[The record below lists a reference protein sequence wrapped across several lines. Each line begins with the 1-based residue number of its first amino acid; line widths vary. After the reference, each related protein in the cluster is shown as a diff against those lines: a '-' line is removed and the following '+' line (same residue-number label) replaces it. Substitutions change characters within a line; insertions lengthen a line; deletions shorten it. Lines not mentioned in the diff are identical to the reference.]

1 MSRLS
6 RIRTSRGI
14 AFVGVLLPCIALAG
28 ITLLAASCADDDST
42 ESGDVGPV
50 TVTLLAHDSFVA
62 DESLLDAFAERTGIT
77 VDVVTAGDTGQMI
90 SQSILSAGEP
100 LGDVM
105 FGVDNTFLQRA
116 LDADLFVPYE
126 AEGLIDV
133 AAEFVIDDQHRVTPI
148 DFGDV
153 CVNYWTN
160 ALPGPVPTALADLTE
175 PANAGQLVV
184 QSPESSSPGLA
195 FLLATIAGT
204 PDWEQF
210 WTDLRANGV
219 SVTPDWESAYY
230 GEFTSGGGD
239 RSMVVSYASSPP
251 VEVMFAAEP
260 IDEPPT
266 GVLLDSCFR
275 QIEFAGVL
283 AGTAHPDAAGEVIEF
298 LLSKEF
304 QDGIP
309 ESMFVFP
316 VSDRAELPATWAA
329 HAQVAQDP
337 LILDP
342 ADIEANRDE
351 WIDRWVEIV
360 LG

>member
-1 MSRLS
+1 MTRLAPVC
-6 RIRTSRGI
+6 TFLTV
-14 AFVGVLLPCIALAG
+14 A
-28 ITLLAASCADDDST
+28 LLAASCSADGTAPD
-42 ESGDVGPV
+42 EAGPV
-50 TVTLLAHDSFVA
+50 TVTLVAHDSFAV
-62 DESLLDAFAERTGIT
+62 EPSLLEDFAVQSGIE
-77 VDVVTAGDTGQMI
+77 VAVVTAGDAGQMI
-90 SQSILSAGEP
+90 SQAILTAGDP

-105 FGVDNTFLQRA
+105 FGVDNTLLQRS
-116 LDADLFVPYE
+116 LDAGLFEPYE
-126 AEGLIDV
+126 ADGLVDV
-133 AAEFVIDDQHRVTPI
+133 PARFVIDDQHRVTPI

-153 CVNYWTN
+153 CVNYWTD
-160 ALPGPVPTALADLTE
+160 ALPGPVPTTLADLTD
-175 PANAGQLVV
+175 PIYAGELVV

-204 PDWEQF
+204 PDWEAF
-210 WTDLRANGV
+210 WRDLRANGV
-219 SVTPDWESAYY
+219 RVTPDWESSYY
-230 GEFTSGGGD
+230 GEFTSGGGE

-251 VEVMFAAEP
+251 VEVMFATEP

-266 GVLLDSCFR
+266 GVLLDSCYR

-283 AGTAHPDAAGEVIEF
+283 AGTEQPEAARRVIDF
-298 LLSKEF
+298 LLSEPF
-304 QDGIP
+304 QEGIP

-329 HAQVAQDP
+329 HARVAEDP

-342 ADIEANRDE
+342 AEVEDNRDE

>member
-1 MSRLS
+1 MTRL
-6 RIRTSRGI
+6 IGVRTSLT
-14 AFVGVLLPCIALAG
+14 GVLLIGIA
-28 ITLLAASCADDDST
+28 LLAASCADD
-42 ESGDVGPV
+42 GDTGPV
-50 TVTLLAHDSFVA
+50 TVTLVAHDSFAV
-62 DESLLDAFAERTGIT
+62 ETSLLDGFTARTGIT
-77 VDVVTAGDTGQMI
+77 VEVVTAGDTGQMI
-90 SQSILSAGEP
+90 SQSILSAGSP

-126 AEGLIDV
+126 AEGLVDV
-133 AAEFVIDDQHRVTPI
+133 APEFVIDELHRVTPI

-153 CVNYWTN
+153 CVNYWTD
-160 ALPGPVPTALADLTE
+160 ALPGSVPTTLADLTD
-175 PANAGQLVV
+175 PTNAGELVV

-210 WTDLRANGV
+210 WADLRVNGV

-230 GEFTSGGGD
+230 GEFASGGGD

-260 IDEPPT
+260 MDEPPT
-266 GVLLDSCFR
+266 GVLLDSCYR

-283 AGTAHPDAAGEVIEF
+283 RGTDRPDAAGQVIEF

-316 VSDRAELPATWAA
+316 VSDRAELPELWAA
-329 HAQVAQDP
+329 HARVAEDP

-342 ADIEANRDE
+342 VEVENNRDE
-351 WIDRWVEIV
+351 WIDRWAEIV